1 MEMTDVLNSI
11 CLEGPRNATK
21 NVTSRSYVNFAN
33 IFLNL
38 WNI

>member
-1 MEMTDVLNSI
+1 VEMTDVLNSI

-21 NVTSRSYVNFAN
+21 NVMSRSYVNVAD

-38 WNI
+38 CNI